1 MVASNKHSRVF
12 RWARAES
19 ADSCPIHHQR
29 ALAAEPWPHSLPGL
43 GTSQPRSQCH
53 RDTAHIGLRIS
64 TSQAEGGSHQGN
76 DLHGITASSVP
87 VRSLDH
93 ATKSFLGSRRMS
105 PRDRQPVLLH
115 GAHEAGE
122 QLATHVR
129 GSSRSWGSCRRS
141 WGAAWGLRGVPA
153 PCPPPSGLCEAASE
167 GGRGNG

>member
-64 TSQAEGGSHQGN
+64 TKPSRRRLTPRERPSRHRSEFNASEEPGSCNQILFGQPEHEPKG
-76 DLHGITASSVP
+76 LSARPAPRRPRSRGTACNTREEQQQVLGCSMGAARGAGP
-87 VRSLDH
+87 MPTTVRSL
-93 ATKSFLGSRRMS
+93 
-105 PRDRQPVLLH
+105 
-115 GAHEAGE
+115 
-122 QLATHVR
+122 
-129 GSSRSWGSCRRS
+129 
-141 WGAAWGLRGVPA
+141 
-153 PCPPPSGLCEAASE
+153 
-167 GGRGNG
+167 